1 MLECDADYD
10 GADDFHDKMLKKQIV
25 ILVKMSWYFYRD
37 DDFDECSTADP
48 VCGWLWGE
56 DGHPGNH
63 TDIRSQIE
71 SGPGKYENNLLK
83 IWDIDILSSD
93 DVLS

>member
-1 MLECDADYD
+1 MILTNARRLTQYVVDY
-10 GADDFHDKMLKKQIV
+10 GG
-25 ILVKMSWYFYRD
+25 R
-37 DDFDECSTADP
+37 T
-48 VCGWLWGE
+48 
-56 DGHPGNH
+56 GHPGNH

>member
-1 MLECDADYD
+1 MILMNA
-10 GADDFHDKMLKKQIV
+10 KKQMVMMIM
-25 ILVKMSWYFYRD
+25 ISWYFYRD
-37 DDFDECSTADP
+37 DNFDECSTADP